1 MGGGAGY
8 IDDLIVGLSAQGR
21 LVRARGLFEIDRD
34 EAREKMQRFR
44 LEDPH
49 LYIIEL
55 MQAAYLLGATFVAA
69 RVEANQVTVRF
80 DGDPLFASDFSQVYA
95 AAFARRKTRRD
106 LAMRH
111 LALALGAVRGLDP
124 SKIVI
129 ESSTIDGAS
138 RLTIM
143 PGRADKI
150 EEGLSLRGNA
160 TTVTVRKRF
169 RLDRVF
175 GVWRD
180 SEERFPERVLLQRR
194 CGYSN
199 LAITLDGDRLSVG
212 KDVSE
217 LFPSSHKFKSSTEVG
232 FVGVRPGKGL
242 SSITLMQ
249 FGVIVDEYHF
259 SNPLYTVRAIIESER
274 LNQNLTRSA
283 FIKDAAWEEFQDI
296 VLTQEVHRALRRLL
310 EPLLHGGGL
319 VPAELLYDEDEHA
332 EQDWV
337 LQMNSTW
344 LRALALE
351 VLRECGDMR
360 ARGRVLTGHTRAL
373 AVMIESLPMWLAADK
388 LEGVEPWQQSFVP
401 MSELGVGIDADAE
414 LAWASS
420 QVREVRF
427 EPGGRRVLLVR
438 DYDAARPLEVIQ
450 RYTQARTVDV
460 TEYLRRRWIRHQNI
474 SLWSWRPPYPELDF
488 ERFSTSVSAELPG
501 SGVTLEIAMHRAGR
515 NVAEWV
521 VVHDHKMLCLS
532 RLDGVPFPG
541 MTIVWRGVFG
551 VNELY
556 DDVFV
561 DEDIFRLALRTVDLL
576 VEFFFDR
583 AARLPGANRKMFLA
597 FFELVVSGQLAPMLL
612 RSMGMWRME
621 YSRIFEEWWARR
633 SRDVTSVWWLA
644 HLAEHQARSD
654 AELLRARDLLG
665 PLSQLEL
672 FESIS
677 GQRVASSEVLASAIV
692 DERLAI
698 VHEEHASESRRAWRQ
713 IELDRTIIIADRGAE
728 RILRLLLSPRRLQV
742 FDYELAM
749 MAGRA
754 RYLRERERAAS
765 VEGAF
770 VIRAGID
777 QAGVVGQIG
786 LLEGDSRSPGVL
798 DTSLLYLHRLLGRV
812 EFDVPFGRLSAV
824 VNSDSLRPSKS
835 WRSARQDEH
844 YDLVC
849 RVLRDAVRQLYIS
862 WLDHVTATPGSLT
875 GSPAALD
882 QFLRFCAVV
891 RYSEPDERLAE
902 RAWQA
907 RCLVDLHGD
916 RVSLADVVR
925 ATDDQEDV
933 FFVVGEVAAQV
944 ARAGGPSSFVLALPE
959 GFERPAEL
967 LGALFPDKH
976 RVLSLGDHSRDQA
989 ALERAR
995 ARFMTRPVVDL
1006 DLGGEPILSRRFADA
1021 TRRGVIGLLD
1031 DPSPLL
1037 AIGKLSLTLCHEDRH
1052 VTRVI
1057 HDIPIGR
1064 FEVIIDDDD
1073 LIEWERSD
1081 EVSPLAR
1088 VDIERLMTRQA
1099 AALLVGLCQQVEH
1112 EPESID
1118 AKTRHMLRCYLWKVS
1133 SAGAALDELRHALMN
1148 APLFYVLGAG
1158 WRDATQLLDDAGD
1171 SGELFYAIES
1181 WGIERAALLEQSSS
1195 RRIVLFEDDESRDAL
1210 GRIFPDV
1217 NLSPC
1222 SSATSTGEDPAQRI
1236 APEAPREDEAQ
1247 RPLGDASGQAEISLR
1262 ERVVELLLGVR
1273 GERRVWLDDAL
1284 VEQITFEA
1292 LAGDRSV
1299 AVTSRDLV
1307 LVNQDH
1313 HVTRYAERYRSDVVA
1328 VAMLASAVYS
1338 SINLF
1343 YEEITDDHE
1352 QEYQA
1357 AFTLFLLD
1365 EMTR

>member
-1 MGGGAGY
+1 MGGGADD
-8 IDDLIVGLSAQGR
+8 IDDLIVKLSARGR
-21 LVRARGLFEIDRD
+21 LVRSRGLFEVDRD

-49 LYIIEL
+49 LYVIEL

-69 RVEANQVTVRF
+69 RVEANRVTVRF
-80 DGDPLFASDFSQVYA
+80 DGDPLSASDLSQIYA

-106 LAMRH
+106 QAMRH

-150 EEGLSLRGNA
+150 EEGISLRGNA

-169 RLDRVF
+169 RLDRLF

-180 SEERFPERVLLQRR
+180 SDARFPERVLLQRR
-194 CGYSN
+194 CGYSS
-199 LAITLDGDRLSVG
+199 LAVTLDGERLSVG

-232 FVGVRPGKGL
+232 FVGVRPGEGL

-249 FGVIVDEYHF
+249 FGVIVDEHHF

-274 LNQNLTRSA
+274 LNQDLTRAA
-283 FIKDAAWEEFQDI
+283 FIKDAAWEEFQDS

-310 EPLLHGGGL
+310 EPLLHGGEL

-337 LQMNSTW
+337 LQMNSAW

-360 ARGRVLTGHTRAL
+360 ARGGVLTGHTRAL
-373 AVMIESLPMWLAADK
+373 ALMLESLPMWPVADK
-388 LEGVEPWQQSFVP
+388 LEDVEPWQQALVS
-401 MSELGVGIDADAE
+401 MRELGVGLDADAE
-414 LAWASS
+414 LAHANS

-438 DYDAARPLEVIQ
+438 DYDTTRPLEVIQ

-460 TEYLRRRWIRHQNI
+460 TEYLLRRRVRHQNI
-474 SLWSWRPPYPELDF
+474 SLWSWRSPHPELDL
-488 ERFSTSVSAELPG
+488 ERFSTAVSVELTG
-501 SGVTLEIAMHRAGR
+501 GVTLEIAMHRAGR

-541 MTIVWRGVFG
+541 LNIVWRGVFG

-561 DEDIFRLALRTVDLL
+561 NEDIFRLALRTVDLL

-612 RSMGMWRME
+612 RAMGMWRME

-644 HLAEHQARSD
+644 HLAEYQARSD
-654 AELLRARDLLG
+654 AELLRARQVLG
-665 PLSQLEL
+665 PLGQLEL

-677 GQRVASSEVLASAIV
+677 GQRVASSEILASAIV

-698 VHEEHASESRRAWRQ
+698 VHEEHATESRRAWRQ
-713 IELDRTIIIADRGAE
+713 LELDRTIIIADRGAE

-754 RYLRERERAAS
+754 RYLRERERAAL
-765 VEGAF
+765 VEGAL
-770 VIRAGID
+770 VIRVGID
-777 QAGVVGQIG
+777 QAGVVGQLG

-798 DTSLLYLHRLLGRV
+798 DASLLYLHRLLGRV
-812 EFDVPFGRLSAV
+812 ELDVPFGRLSAV

-844 YDLVC
+844 YELVC
-849 RVLRDAVRQLYIS
+849 RVLRDAARHLYIR
-862 WLDHVTATPGSLT
+862 WIDRVTATPGELSQ
-875 GSPAALD
+875 SPALLE
-882 QFLRFCAVV
+882 QFLRFCVV
-891 RYSEPDERLAE
+891 ARYTDPDERLAE
-902 RAWQA
+902 RAWQV
-907 RCLVDLHGD
+907 RCLTGSRDGD

-925 ATDDQEDV
+925 AMNGQEDV
-933 FFVVGEVAAQV
+933 FYVVGEAAV
-944 ARAGGPSSFVLALPE
+944 EVERACGAPGFVLVLPE
-959 GFERPAEL
+959 GIERPAEL

-976 RVLSLGDHSRDQA
+976 RVLSRGDHARDQV
-989 ALERAR
+989 ALEHAR
-995 ARFMTRPVVDL
+995 ARFMARPAIDL
-1006 DLGGEPILSRRFADA
+1006 ELAASSISSRRFASA
-1021 TRRGVIGLLD
+1021 RRRGVIGLLD

-1037 AIGKLSLTLCHEDRH
+1037 AIGKLSLILCHESRH
-1052 VTRVI
+1052 VARVI
-1057 HDIPIGR
+1057 HDVPIGR
-1064 FEVIIDDDD
+1064 FEAIIDDDE
-1073 LIEWERSD
+1073 LIAWGRSD

-1088 VDIERLMTRQA
+1088 VDIERVMTRRA
-1099 AALLVGLCQQVEH
+1099 SALLVELCQQVER

-1118 AKTRHMLRCYLWKVS
+1118 AKTRHMLRCYVWKVTD
-1133 SAGAALDELRHALMN
+1133 AGAVFDELRQALMS
-1148 APLFYVLGAG
+1148 APLFYVLGVG
-1158 WRDATQLLDDAGD
+1158 WRCVTQLLDDIGG

-1181 WGIERAALLEQSSS
+1181 WGIERSSLLQRFSS
-1195 RRIVLFEDDESRDAL
+1195 RRIILFEDDESRDAW
-1210 GRIFPDV
+1210 GRIFPGVD
-1217 NLSPC
+1217 LSPI
-1222 SSATSTGEDPAQRI
+1222 SNAASIGEDPAPRI
-1236 APEAPREDEAQ
+1236 APEAPREDEAVGSQ
-1247 RPLGDASGQAEISLR
+1247 ETEDSLR
-1262 ERVVELLLGVR
+1262 ERVVALLLEVR
-1273 GERRVWLDDAL
+1273 GEHRLWLDDAL
-1284 VEQITFEA
+1284 VERVTFDA

-1307 LVNQDH
+1307 WVNRDH
-1313 HVTRYAERYRSDVVA
+1313 RVTRYAERHRADLVA
-1328 VAMLASAVYS
+1328 VAMLASSIYS

-1343 YEEITDDHE
+1343 YKEITDDHE
-1352 QEYQA
+1352 RAYQA
-1357 AFTLFLLD
+1357 AFALRLLD
-1365 EMTR
+1365 EVTR